1 MSITKKK
8 KLKKHLIDSIS
19 LKRPGLVRS
28 IIFVSL
34 GRRIINKNVKE
45 VWGTGAQDLNAKSPK
60 NP

>member
-1 MSITKKK
+1 MSVTKKK
-8 KLKKHLIDSIS
+8 NLKKHLIDSIF

-34 GRRIINKNVKE
+34 GRRIINKNTRE
-45 VWGTGAQDLNAKSPK
+45 VWGTGAQAPNAKSPK